1 MNINKRA
8 FLKASSAAIVAL
20 PLSGRV
26 LASPDAQVNTSTTA
40 PAIAL
45 SNITAHAN
53 PISKAERQARITK
66 AQALMAQYNVAAMVL
81 EPGAA
86 MDYFTGIQWWRSE
99 RLTAVI
105 IPREGEIAVVCPFFE
120 EPSIRESLL
129 VGEDVRVWQEH
140 ESPFV
145 SIQHMLKDRG
155 VTKGK
160 IAFEHSVRYFVLR
173 GVMKKMSAMEDV
185 SADPI
190 TRGCRMIK
198 SPHEIRLMHKANE
211 VTLTAYTHVYAR
223 LELGMSQG
231 EVKQLMY
238 DAQAQLGGSD
248 IWNMALFDQASAYP
262 HGTKQQLNLRE
273 GSIVLM
279 DCGCA
284 VQGYQSDI
292 SRTFVFGEPNKK
304 QRKIWHNVRQG
315 QQVAFAKAQ
324 LGTPAGEID
333 NAVRVYYQT
342 LGLGPDYQLP
352 GLSHRTGH
360 GIGME
365 GHEPVNFVH
374 NEATPLQTGMCF
386 SNEPGIYIPGE
397 FGVRLED
404 CIYMTN
410 TGPQWFTTPPDSL
423 DSPIGTLTPLAPPDS
438 LDSPLGTLAPLA
450 PLENKQT

>member
-8 FLKASSAAIVAL
+8 FLRASGAAIVAL
-20 PLSGRV
+20 PLSCHA
-26 LASPDAQVNTSTTA
+26 LASPGAQVNTSTTT
-40 PAIAL
+40 PANQLAD
-45 SNITAHAN
+45 ITSDAQ
-53 PISKAERQARITK
+53 PISKAERQARIAK
-66 AQALMAQYNVAAMVL
+66 AQALMAQYDVAAMVL
-81 EPGAA
+81 EPGPA
-86 MDYFTGIQWWRSE
+86 MDYFTGISWWRSE

-105 IPREGEIAVVCPFFE
+105 IPREGEIAIVCPFFE
-120 EPSIRESLL
+120 EPSIRESLV
-129 VGEDVRVWQEH
+129 VGNDVRVWQEH
-140 ESPFV
+140 QSPFV
-145 SIQHMLKDRG
+145 NIGRILEDRG
-155 VTKGK
+155 LTKGK
-160 IAFEHSVRYFVLR
+160 IAFEHSVRYFVIQ
-173 GVMKKMSAMEDV
+173 GVMQKMSAMKDV

-211 VTLTAYTHVYAR
+211 ITLTAYAHVYDR

-231 EVKQLMY
+231 EVKQLMH
-238 DAQAQLGGSD
+238 DAQVQLGGSD

-262 HGTKQQLNLRE
+262 HGTKQQLNLRK

-292 SRTFVFGEPNKK
+292 SRTFVLGEPSKK
-304 QRKIWHNVRQG
+304 QHKIWHNVRQG
-315 QQVAFAKAQ
+315 QQVAFTKAQ
-324 LGTPAGEID
+324 LGTPAGKVD
-333 NAVRVYYQT
+333 DAVRVYYET

-374 NEATPLQTGMCF
+374 NETTPLQTGMCF

-410 TGPQWFTTPPDSL
+410 TGPQWFT
-423 DSPIGTLTPLAPPDS
+423 IPPDS
-438 LDSPLGTLAPLA
+438 LDSPLGKLAPLA
-450 PLENKQT
+450 PLEKKQA